1 MKTTNFKMVR
11 ETEKAILFVVGFK
24 FNENAPKIVHG
35 PKGEQDY
42 APGKEVEMWIPKSVI
57 SEDSTIAMWFANK
70 IYKEFG
76 RMSLRDTLYV

>member
-1 MKTTNFKMVR
+1 MKTTNFRQVK

-24 FNENAPKIVHG
+24 FNENSQPIVFG
-35 PKGEQDY
+35 PAGNQGFDT
-42 APGKEVEMWIPKSVI
+42 GKEVEMWIPKSVI
-57 SEDSTIAMWFANK
+57 SEDGTIAMWFANK